1 MTIPVDPS
9 VYTDFRGLAELRRRA
24 NVDSSDDRSGT
35 LREVAQQFEALFV
48 NMMLQSMRDA
58 SLANGMLDNDQSE
71 QYQSMFDQQMALELT
86 KGRGL
91 GLADMLVRQL
101 GGDVESFVNRSP
113 ATAVPL
119 RTQPGQPPIPVPV
132 LESADPSSSQKLADW
147 RPATQRQFVADLWP
161 HAQQAAKALATEPE
175 VLLAQAALE
184 TGWGQHVIPR
194 ANGSS
199 SHNLFGIKAD
209 PQWTGEHAVVST
221 IEFDRGV
228 MRREQARFRAYDS
241 PAASFQD
248 YVEFLKENPRYIS
261 MLKKPHDAQAYV
273 QALQQSGYATD
284 PEYAAKIIGILNGG
298 RLRRAVDAV
307 KDSAANA
314 VILNEE
320 EAAMQSS
327 AAKLENDGQLLQGG
341 ET

>member
-24 NVDSSDDRSGT
+24 NVDSSEDMSGT

-48 NMMLQSMRDA
+48 SMMLQSMRDA

-113 ATAVPL
+113 PTSVPL
-119 RTQPGQPPIPVPV
+119 RRQPGQPPIPVPV
-132 LESADPSSSQKLADW
+132 PESADPSSLQRLADW
-147 RPATQRQFVADLWP
+147 RPATQQQFVADLWP
-161 HAQQAAKALATEPE
+161 HAEQAAKALATEPE

-194 ANGSS
+194 TNGGS

-209 PQWTGEHAVVST
+209 PQWTGEHAVVTT
-221 IEFDRGV
+221 IEFDQGV
-228 MRREQARFRAYDS
+228 MHRQQARFRAYDS

-261 MLKKPHDAQAYV
+261 MLKKPHDAQAYAE
-273 QALQQSGYATD
+273 ALQQSGYATD
-284 PEYAAKIIGILNGG
+284 PEYAAKIIGILNGSQ
-298 RLRRAVDAV
+298 LRRAVDAV
-307 KDSAANA
+307 KDSVANA
-314 VILNEE
+314 VTLNEE
-320 EAAMQSS
+320 SAAMQSS
-327 AAKLENDGQLLQGG
+327 AAKLENDGRLLQGG
-341 ET
+341 DT

>member
-24 NVDSSDDRSGT
+24 NVESNEDTSGT

-48 NMMLQSMRDA
+48 SMMLQSMRDA

-101 GGDVESFVNRSP
+101 GGDVHSFVNRSP
-113 ATAVPL
+113 PTAVSL
-119 RTQPGQPPIPVPV
+119 RAQPGEPPISVPV
-132 LESADPSSSQKLADW
+132 RESADSSSLQKAADW
-147 RPATQRQFVADLWP
+147 KPATQQQFVADLWP
-161 HAQQAAKALATEPE
+161 HAEQAAKALGTEPE

-199 SHNLFGIKAD
+199 SHNLFGIKANT
-209 PQWTGEHAVVST
+209 QWTGEHAVVTT
-221 IEFDRGV
+221 IEFDQGV
-228 MRREQARFRAYDS
+228 MQRLQARFRAYDS
-241 PAASFQD
+241 PAASVQD
-248 YVEFLKENPRYIS
+248 YVEFLKQNPRYIS
-261 MLKKPHDAQAYV
+261 MLKKSHDSQAYAE
-273 QALQQSGYATD
+273 ALQQSGYATD
-284 PEYAAKIIGILNGG
+284 PEYAAKIMGILNGG
-298 RLRRAVDAV
+298 RLRQAVDAV
-307 KDSAANA
+307 KDSTASA
-314 VILNEE
+314 VTLNEE

-327 AAKLENDGQLLQGG
+327 AAKLENDGRQLQGG
-341 ET
+341 DT